1 MFLRKE
7 RTAVMRETKI
17 DTQPIHKEL
26 ADEVL
31 KTLPQMDNILELA
44 DFFKVMGDGTRL
56 QILIALI
63 QNEFCVSD

>member
-1 MFLRKE
+1 
-7 RTAVMRETKI
+7 MRETKI

-56 QILIALI
+56 PSFRTSSA
-63 QNEFCVSD
+63 